1 MDNEEGHKNETNGIK
16 ETSTVVREVSD
27 DAPLKTAERRQD
39 SQAGNGDHSS
49 NNSHSSHHTETAVRD
64 ADSSS
69 HGNST
74 ASDHQSNNTGPK
86 KYSFS
91 VDAPAFVPA
100 NARKAST
107 SSSTSTTRVDATIGD
122 SASSSGNGA
131 LDSDDINALATPTY
145 SQAVSGHLSNIAGA
159 KEKVRAT
166 LAEHLKA
173 IPSPVTGGDGAEA
186 HSALSDGSSEGM
198 NHLSSK
204 LPLPC

>member
-1 MDNEEGHKNETNGIK
+1 MDNEEGHTNATNGIK

-39 SQAGNGDHSS
+39 SQAGNGDHS
-49 NNSHSSHHTETAVRD
+49 NNNNHSSHHTETAVRD

-107 SSSTSTTRVDATIGD
+107 TSTISTTSTTRVDATISD
-122 SASSSGNGA
+122 LASSPGNGA

-159 KEKVRAT
+159 KEKIRAT

-173 IPSPVTGGDGAEA
+173 IPSPVTSGDGAEA

-198 NHLSSK
+198 NYLSSK
-204 LPLPC
+204 LP